1 MVQIQRFKSRHI
13 TSRAQLRIFWRV
25 LLNAI
30 FEGEIP
36 WKTLTA
42 ARAHWPTCP
51 KQLTVP
57 VRLARRRR
65 RVIVDACATQIPLF
79 GTWKLR
85 FTFCLLNE
93 PASFPEII
101 RKAFENDIY
110 VCDSTSSLTTQLL
123 ELSKSFT
130 VIKLNTQL
138 SIFNPKLKWY

>member
-13 TSRAQLRIFWRV
+13 TSKAQLRIFWRV

-57 VRLARRRR
+57 VRLARRRPGHCR
-65 RVIVDACATQIPLF
+65 RMCNANTAFWYMEIKIHFLFAQRSGKFPGNYSQGFWELYIRMWFNLEFNDAVTLV
-79 GTWKLR
+79 LE
-85 FTFCLLNE
+85 TFYCN
-93 PASFPEII
+93 
-101 RKAFENDIY
+101 
-110 VCDSTSSLTTQLL
+110 
-123 ELSKSFT
+123 
-130 VIKLNTQL
+130 KLNTQL
-138 SIFNPKLKWY
+138 SILNPS